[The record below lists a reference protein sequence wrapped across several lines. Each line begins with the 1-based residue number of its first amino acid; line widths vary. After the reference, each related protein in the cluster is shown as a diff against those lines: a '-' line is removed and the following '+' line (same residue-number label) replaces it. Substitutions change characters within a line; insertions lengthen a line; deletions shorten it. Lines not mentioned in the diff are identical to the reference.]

1 MIDLDQLRRSV
12 ERPGGEK
19 VVVTRRFL
27 KQCAS
32 EIAAGRA
39 AEARLRASSTVADVL
54 GGLEP
59 RVRR

>member
-27 KQCAS
+27 KQCAN

-59 RVRR
+59 RARQ